1 MECHES
7 ANNNNPSQHVPP
19 DGIGMQEPVQ
29 SPALAPNAD
38 QLEKQGAPEKDP
50 KDPITSDQAPVKA
63 ASHALKEEA
72 LPEPDPIGPDIGE
85 ELNRQLEDI
94 IKNYGPGDNTV
105 GKEVQEEAGRGEA
118 LNNGEVE
125 AQEDGD
131 REQPG
136 SACTDDADKETEKEQ
151 KLDKKKLKGMGK
163 EIVALVQNLSKISSP
178 EERQDALLLK
188 YSELLEEYR
197 GEQKQRKL
205 VQKKQ
210 TQLTKEK
217 DHLQGEHTRAILAR
231 SKLESLCRELQRHNR
246 TLKEES
252 LQRAREEEAKRKE
265 VTKHFQDT
273 LVDIQ
278 TQIDQHTQ
286 RNIKLGEENTELASK
301 LQTIIEQYESREEH
315 FEKIFKH
322 RDLQQQL
329 ADAKLLHGQELI
341 KEADERH
348 GQEREYLLTQAAEWK
363 LQTNIMKEQETLLKS
378 QITLYSE
385 KFEQFQGTLA
395 KSNEAFGTFKQDM
408 EKMTKRMKKLEKE
421 TLMWKT
427 KWESCN
433 QVLLGMI
440 EEREMRSKEYEC
452 FQLKIKRLEN
462 LCRVLQDERTELY
475 TKILNMRGKA
485 GTTETQ
491 AATEEET
498 EDGFALS
505 VTAGQQRLQDI
516 AAAFTVVHYAE
527 GRQDSSASPGSLE
540 PVAEMVNSPLLVQQT
555 APGDAAGTADP
566 ALPTES
572 ASAPSPLPDSTAV
585 PPPLPAPASAP
596 IPASVHTP
604 LAAPAALHAVAAGP
618 AVEPTPGSGL
628 APVPVPTPVHVS
640 TLVPAPASDPAPVPA
655 LVPLPVSAPVPATT
669 PAFIPAPVPASVPA
683 PTPVAAPARNPVPVS
698 APLPVPAPAAGPT
711 PLPIP
716 TAVSSPI
723 TRAIP
728 APAPPCETAEA
739 RAAEA
744 AVAGRAGGTDLDT
757 VD

>member
-94 IKNYGPGDNTV
+94 IKNYGSGDNTV

-136 SACTDDADKETEKEQ
+136 SAFTDDADKETEKEQ

-163 EIVALVQNLSKISSP
+163 EIIALVQNLSKISSP

-205 VQKKQ
+205 VQRKQ

-273 LVDIQ
+273 LADIQ

-329 ADAKLLHGQELI
+329 ADAKLLHGQELM

-421 TLMWKT
+421 TVMWKT

-440 EEREMRSKEYEC
+440 EEREVRSKEYEC

-491 AATEEET
+491 AADQADTEEET

-505 VTAGQQRLQDI
+505 VAAGQQRLQDI

-527 GRQDSSASPGSLE
+527 GRQDSSVSPGSLE

-555 APGDAAGTADP
+555 VPGDAAGTADP

-572 ASAPSPLPDSTAV
+572 ASTPSPLPDSTAV

-604 LAAPAALHAVAAGP
+604 LAALHAAAAGP

-628 APVPVPTPVHVS
+628 DPVPVPTPDHVS

-669 PAFIPAPVPASVPA
+669 TAFVPAPVPASVPA
-683 PTPVAAPARNPVPVS
+683 PTPVTDAAPVS
-698 APLPVPAPAAGPT
+698 AVVPVLVQAPVPAPSPVA
-711 PLPIP
+711 
-716 TAVSSPI
+716 AVSSPI

-728 APAPPCETAEA
+728 TPAPPCETAEA
-739 RAAEA
+739 RSAEA